1 VTSYLDSSAL
11 IKLYVSERESEE
23 VANYVHTLPEAVPF
37 THLHEIELK
46 NGLRLKQ
53 FRREAQ
59 EERVRASIRLID
71 KDLAAGVL
79 QKLSLSWPDVFR
91 GAEDLSLRYSA
102 LAGCR
107 SLDLLHVASARLLRV
122 RDFLT
127 YDQRQAALASKAGL
141 KVISI

>member
-11 IKLYVSERESEE
+11 IKLYVSEWESEE

-71 KDLAAGVL
+71 RDLAAGVL
-79 QKLSLSWPDVFR
+79 QKLSLSWLDVFR
-91 GAEDLSLRYSA
+91 SAEDLSLRYSA

-107 SLDLLHVASARLLRV
+107 SVDLLHVASARLLRV

-127 YDQRQAALASKAGL
+127 CDQRQAALASKAGL

>member
-1 VTSYLDSSAL
+1 VTSYLDSSVL
-11 IKLYVSERESEE
+11 IKLYVSERESEK
-23 VANYVHTLPEAVPF
+23 VVKYVHTLPEAVPF

-53 FRREAQ
+53 FRREAHK
-59 EERVRASIRLID
+59 ERVRASIQLID

-79 QKLSLSWPDVFR
+79 QRLSLSWPEVFR

-107 SLDLLHVASARLLRV
+107 SLDLLHVASARLLRIT
-122 RDFLT
+122 DFLT
-127 YDQRQAALASKAGL
+127 YDQRQAGLAAKAGL

>member
-53 FRREAQ
+53 FRREAHK
-59 EERVRASIRLID
+59 ERVRASIQLID

-79 QKLSLSWPDVFR
+79 QRLSLSWPEVFR